1 MKTVKCTF
9 WVDVPFDVS
18 KEDIEDWVKF
28 ELNQTAQIK
37 LSNPLSDTE
46 IEAKNVIVDLFN

>member
-46 IEAKNVIVDLFN
+46 IDAKNVIVDLFN